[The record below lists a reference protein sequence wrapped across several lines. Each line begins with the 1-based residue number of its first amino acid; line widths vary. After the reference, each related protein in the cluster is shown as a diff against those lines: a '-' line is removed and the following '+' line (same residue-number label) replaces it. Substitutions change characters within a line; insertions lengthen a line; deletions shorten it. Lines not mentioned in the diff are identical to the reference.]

1 MSNGKEY
8 CPIHTE
14 VQAKILAIQAKQESR
29 PCQTNTEKI
38 STLEKDSINQW
49 LTINQLRRIV
59 YMGAGA
65 AGVFAFLGSIL
76 GAVLKK

>member
-14 VQAKILAIQAKQESR
+14 VQSKIKDIQTRQENR

-38 STLEKDSINQW
+38 KSLESDKIDQW
-49 LTINQLRRIV
+49 KEINQLRRIV

-65 AGVFAFLGSIL
+65 AGVLAFLGSML
-76 GAVLKK
+76 GVILKK

>member
-8 CPIHTE
+8 CPMHT
-14 VQAKILAIQAKQESR
+14 KIEIEITEIKTTQKDR

-38 STLEKDSINQW
+38 ATLERDRIDQW
-49 LTINQLRRIV
+49 KTINQLRRIV